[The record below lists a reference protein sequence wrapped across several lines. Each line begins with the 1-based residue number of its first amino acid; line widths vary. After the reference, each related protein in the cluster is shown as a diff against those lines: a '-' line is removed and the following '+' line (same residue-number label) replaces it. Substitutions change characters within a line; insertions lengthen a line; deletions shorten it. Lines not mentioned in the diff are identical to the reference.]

1 MTTPASTGRD
11 VPAAPGRPA
20 ALEWGSDVVA
30 EMLRR
35 LRVPYL
41 ALEPG
46 SSFRGLHDSIV
57 NYLGND
63 APSMILCNHEEVA
76 VAIAHGYAKF
86 TGRAMAAAVHSNVGL
101 MHASMT
107 IFCAWC
113 DRAPVL
119 VLGGTGPMDATARR
133 PWIDWIHT
141 AYAQGEL
148 VRNFT
153 KWENQPAS
161 VGAMPEALLRAWQIA
176 HLEPRGPVYICLDAG
191 LQEQRIAAPVAIP
204 DLARVAAPSPAAPDA
219 DVIKRA
225 AALLVGA
232 ERPLI
237 MLGHAGDDWNE
248 VIALAESL
256 GAAVVTDRLS
266 PAAFPTEH
274 PLHQGTARTQ
284 SNAAVVEEIRAA
296 DMILAIQK
304 VDVAGAVRERGGD
317 HVELIDISLEPYATR
332 SWSADHQALPLADV
346 AITANASL
354 AVAALRDA
362 VARTLADSPAA
373 QRRTEDRARA
383 AGDRSRKRRGEWTA
397 ANQRRS
403 ADRPIHLA
411 RAVAELRAALGERAE
426 ETVLAQ
432 GPLAPWPA
440 ATWEFAKPKS
450 YLGADGGA
458 GVGSGTGIAVGAAL
472 AARDTGRPVAA
483 VVGDG
488 EMLAAP
494 TSLWTAAHHHIPVLF
509 LVANNQSYYND
520 EEHQDHVARVRARP
534 PENRWI
540 GQRMDRPAVD
550 FAGLARDLGA
560 EGIGPIDDP
569 GDLAVT
575 LRRAVTALDEGRPV
589 LVDVRIVPR

>member
-1 MTTPASTGRD
+1 
-11 VPAAPGRPA
+11 
-20 ALEWGSDVVA
+20 LEWGSDVVA

-35 LRVPYL
+35 LAIPYV

-46 SSFRGLHDSIV
+46 ASFRGLHDSIV

-86 TGRAMAAAVHSNVGL
+86 AGRAMAAAVHSNVGL

-161 VGAMPEALLRAWQIA
+161 VGAIPEALLRAWQIA
-176 HLEPRGPVYICLDAG
+176 HLEPCGPVYVCLDVG

-204 DLARVAAPSPAAPDA
+204 DLAGIGAPSPAAPDA
-219 DVIKRA
+219 DAIKRA
-225 AALLVGA
+225 ATLLVRA

-237 MLGHAGDDWNE
+237 MLGHAGDDWND
-248 VIALAESL
+248 VIAVAESL

-266 PAAFPTEH
+266 PAGFPTDH

-284 SNAAVVEEIRAA
+284 SNDAVVEEVRAA
-296 DMILAIQK
+296 DLILAIQK
-304 VDVAGAVRERGGD
+304 VDVAGALRERGGD
-317 HVELIDISLEPYATR
+317 PVELIDISLEPYITR
-332 SWSADHQALPLADV
+332 SWSADYQALPLAYV
-346 AITANASL
+346 VITANASR
-354 AVAALRDA
+354 AMAALREA
-362 VARTLADSPAA
+362 VVRAVADSPGG
-373 QRRTEDRARA
+373 RRRAEDRARA
-383 AGDRSRKRRGEWTA
+383 AADRSRKRRGEWTA
-397 ANQRRS
+397 ANKRRS
-403 ADRPIHLA
+403 GDRPIHLA
-411 RAVAELRAALGERAE
+411 RAIAELRVALGERAG

-440 ATWEFAKPKS
+440 ATWEFTKPKS

-472 AARDTGRPVAA
+472 AARDGSRPVVA

-494 TSLWTAAHHHIPVLF
+494 TALWTAAHHQIPVLF

-560 EGIGPIDDP
+560 EGFGPVDDP
-569 GDLAVT
+569 GDLAAT
-575 LRRAVTALDEGRPV
+575 LRRAVKALDEGRPV

>member
-1 MTTPASTGRD
+1 M
-11 VPAAPGRPA
+11 
-20 ALEWGSDVVA
+20 EWGSDVVA

-35 LRVPYL
+35 LAIPYI

-46 SSFRGLHDSIV
+46 ASFRGLHDSIV

-63 APSMILCNHEEVA
+63 APSLILCNHEEVA

-141 AYAQGEL
+141 SYAQGEL

-161 VGAMPEALLRAWQIA
+161 VGAMPEALLRAWQVA
-176 HLEPRGPVYICLDAG
+176 HLEPRGPVYVCLDVA
-191 LQEQRIAAPVAIP
+191 LQEQKIATPVAIP
-204 DLARVAAPSPAAPDA
+204 DLTRVAGPSPAAPDA
-219 DVIKRA
+219 DLIERA
-225 AALLVGA
+225 AALLVRA

-237 MLGHAGDDWNE
+237 MLGHAGEGWSD
-248 VIALAESL
+248 VVALAESL
-256 GAAVVTDRLS
+256 GAPVVTDRLS
-266 PAAFPTEH
+266 PAAFPTDH

-296 DMILAIQK
+296 DLILAIQK

-317 HVELIDISLEPYATR
+317 PVELIDVSLEPYATR
-332 SWSADHQALPLADV
+332 SWSADYQAVPLA
-346 AITANASL
+346 ALSITANAGL
-354 AVAALRDA
+354 AVSALRAALTRA
-362 VARTLADSPAA
+362 LGDSPSMR
-373 QRRTEDRARA
+373 RRTEDRARA
-383 AGDRSRKRRGEWTA
+383 ATARSQQRRGEWTA
-397 ANQRRS
+397 ANQARR
-403 ADRPIHLA
+403 AERPIHLA
-411 RAVAELRAALGERAE
+411 RAIAELRTALGDRATQ
-426 ETVLAQ
+426 TVLAQ

-440 ATWEFAKPKS
+440 ATWEFTAPKS

-472 AARDTGRPVAA
+472 AARGTDRPVVAI
-483 VVGDG
+483 VGDG

-494 TSLWTAAHHHIPVLF
+494 TALWTAAHHGIPVLF

-520 EEHQDHVARVRARP
+520 EEHQDHVARVRGRP

-550 FAGLARDLGA
+550 FAGLSRDLGA
-560 EGIGPIDDP
+560 EGFGPIEDP
-569 GDLAVT
+569 DDLAAT
-575 LRRAVTALDEGRPV
+575 LRQAVKALEEGRPV